1 MAILGAMPTE
11 SVIGKLRGALDFYYW
26 CDLAIVRSWPRPP
39 RGPRA
44 GDVASAGAQFGYIN
58 QQVPTLSPD
67 VKAAYDDMVKDTA
80 YSWKDM
86 MNTLYINGYKDH
98 TMNL

>member
-1 MAILGAMPTE
+1 MATVSQMPAQD
-11 SVIGKLRGALDFYYW
+11 VIGRLRGVLDYSYW
-26 CDLAIVRSWPRPP
+26 CGLCIVRSWPQPP

-58 QQVPTLSPD
+58 QQSSTLTPD
-67 VKAAYDDMVKDTA
+67 VKVAYDHMVAGTA

-98 TMNL
+98 TMHI

>member
-44 GDVASAGAQFGYIN
+44 YPVASAGAQFGYITR
-58 QQVPTLSPD
+58 QTPMLTPLD
-67 VKAAYDDMVKDTA
+67 KAAYDDMVTGTA
-80 YSWKDM
+80 FSWRDM
-86 MNTLYINGYKDH
+86 MTRLYVNGYKDDH
-98 TMNL
+98 MS